1 MTFKVL
7 SPNQV
12 PNNWTLEIK
21 TYPSGEKDNI
31 THFRLHYIEKEDKYL
46 MIGIEERNAS
56 KGIEK
61 KKPNAEKININD
73 NIGYFQEW
81 ADSGKL
87 DRNGHLI
94 IGGILSWV
102 QEGTSV
108 TRNGQFEC

>member
-1 MTFKVL
+1 
-7 SPNQV
+7 
-12 PNNWTLEIK
+12 
-21 TYPSGEKDNI
+21 
-31 THFRLHYIEKEDKYL
+31 

-73 NIGYFQEW
+73 NIGYFQW

-102 QEGTSV
+102 QEGTYIKMDSSSV
-108 TRNGQFEC
+108 EKNKMIEIARLMK